1 MKKNQA
7 GFSYVDILIAITI
20 MLVGVLALAGAIAG
34 SVMRSRQQ
42 QQQLLAKQYATS
54 TLESVISARDLSAFA
69 LGWDSIGNVG
79 SNTVNG
85 VPRGVFLVGVQ
96 PMKLDPGPDQVVG
109 TADDAGTAI
118 ANFRRQIVVTDICDP
133 DRPSANCPIP
143 GIWPIMMRQ
152 VTVTIY
158 YQAER
163 LERLETVT
171 TILAKY

>member
-54 TLESVISARDLSAFA
+54 TLESVISARDLNSFS

-79 SNTVNG
+79 SNIVNG
-85 VPRGVFLVGVQ
+85 VPRGVFQSGIQ
-96 PMKLDPGPDQVVG
+96 TIKPDPGPDQVVG
-109 TADDAGTAI
+109 TADDSGTAI
-118 ANFRRQIVVTDICDP
+118 AGFRRQIVVTDVCDTE
-133 DRPSANCPIP
+133 RPSANCPVP
-143 GIWPIMMRQ
+143 GVWPVMMRQ